1 MGSASFRKSRV
12 LALSLAAVVG
22 SMTLAVTPVNAAPAA
37 GPVAS
42 ANIPAPDVNAGEAY
56 TQFIVSFKKT
66 PGNAT
71 PNGRAN
77 AWGEAA
83 RQQGVS
89 VKEAARP
96 GHRKEH

>member
-22 SMTLAVTPVNAAPAA
+22 SMTLAVTPVNAAPDAA

-42 ANIPAPDVNAGEAY
+42 TNIPAPDVNAGEAY

-71 PNGRAN
+71 PDGRAN
-77 AWGEAA
+77 AWGKAA

-89 VKEAARP
+89 VKELRALAT
-96 GHRKEH
+96 G